1 MIIKLPKLTE
11 IVGDKQ
17 DFLVSIDNLLKSHG
31 EGKHHLWMPIET
43 VKFLSTMDGLCIFSK
58 QVLIALMSQVV
69 EEAGLFKE
77 FSFYA
82 DVNFEDKHILNYRE
96 GVLRIGYG
104 HFLDST
110 AIQESILLSENGL
123 DGEAYLWG
131 ANVYLALAGIRG
143 MRVNM
148 EIQPGGGN
156 TTYDQFERLEKSK
169 RFFACIVDS
178 DQDHPNAP
186 LGETARRFNRV
197 EKGFSKRR
205 YFEVLNCHELENIL
219 PLKIVKELFEDI
231 CDTSLVQSNKYIKYR
246 VYPDHKAG
254 LCIKQARLDDAK
266 YKANYWSIFEDL
278 EEEALVCARFGNN
291 MLKSCIDFMK
301 QLSPKKAASYI
312 DSNVDLEWIRISKM
326 IASWGVGGRGLRS

>member
-1 MIIKLPKLTE
+1 
-11 IVGDKQ
+11 
-17 DFLVSIDNLLKSHG
+17 
-31 EGKHHLWMPIET
+31 
-43 VKFLSTMDGLCIFSK
+43 
-58 QVLIALMSQVV
+58 
-69 EEAGLFKE
+69 
-77 FSFYA
+77 
-82 DVNFEDKHILNYRE
+82 
-96 GVLRIGYG
+96 
-104 HFLDST
+104 
-110 AIQESILLSENGL
+110 
-123 DGEAYLWG
+123 
-131 ANVYLALAGIRG
+131 
-143 MRVNM
+143 
-148 EIQPGGGN
+148 
-156 TTYDQFERLEKSK
+156 
-169 RFFACIVDS
+169 VD
-178 DQDHPNAP
+178 H
-186 LGETARRFNRV
+186 V
-197 EKGFSKRR
+197 
-205 YFEVLNCHELENIL
+205 